1 MTKPRTDDF
10 EKDDFGMGPRIGY
23 QFPFG
28 ENTKIDV
35 GVECNNVFADPD
47 NLRYFGVDIGI
58 EFGLGGLYF

>member
-1 MTKPRTDDF
+1 
-10 EKDDFGMGPRIGY
+10 MGPRIGY